1 MANDPLT
8 DFVAGSYTDSLSDGG
23 TGLTYSTLT
32 KGDGPVIVVCTEIP
46 GITPKVAEF
55 ARMLVDRG
63 YRVVMPSLF
72 GTDGKEPSVP
82 YALKSIGRECIRKEF
97 NTFFLRRN
105 SPAAEWVRS
114 LARHLH
120 EEHGGPGV
128 GVIGMC
134 LTGNFALA
142 AMADE
147 SVLAP
152 VLSQPS
158 LPFPL
163 SKKHGR
169 DLGIDDETLVT
180 IRRRVHDDGVCVLGM
195 RFTEDKAV
203 PQGRFDRLREE
214 LGDGF
219 IAVDIDSSAGNPH
232 GNAKTAHSVVTE
244 DLVNEP
250 GHPTHDALHQVF
262 EFFDDRLKV

>member
-1 MANDPLT
+1 MADDPLN
-8 DFVAGSYTDSLSDGG
+8 DFTPGSYTDSIGEGG
-23 TGLTYSTLT
+23 GGLTYTTYT

-72 GTDGKEPSVP
+72 GTDGRERSLP
-82 YALKSIGRECIRKEF
+82 YLVKSLGRACISSEF
-97 NTFFLRRN
+97 NTFFLRQN

-120 EEHGGPGV
+120 AEHGGPGV

-147 SVLAP
+147 AVLAP

-158 LPFPL
+158 LPFAL
-163 SKKHGR
+163 SKKHGL

-195 RFTEDKAV
+195 RFTGDRAV
-203 PQGRFDRLREE
+203 PPARFERLREE
-214 LGDGF
+214 LGNGF
-219 IAVDIDSSAGNPH
+219 IAVEIDSSK
-232 GNAKTAHSVVTE
+232 GNAHGISKVAHSVVTE

-250 GHPTHDALHQVF
+250 GHPTQDALHQVF
-262 EFFDDRLKV
+262 DFFDERLKV